1 MSLLYEVIYVF
12 DDTITKPKINWF
24 PCAEAKKVK
33 SRKAEEDY
41 IYTGQLY
48 PFLLL
53 LLWTVKL

>member
-48 PFLLL
+48 PFLY
-53 LLWTVKL
+53 